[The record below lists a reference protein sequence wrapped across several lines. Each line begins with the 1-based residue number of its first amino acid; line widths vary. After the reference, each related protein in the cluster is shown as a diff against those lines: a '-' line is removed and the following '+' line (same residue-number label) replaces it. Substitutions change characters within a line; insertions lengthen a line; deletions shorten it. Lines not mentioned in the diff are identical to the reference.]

1 MIATSYTFT
10 REQVMLVMII
20 MMMTMMMMM
29 LVLAVFGLLVML

>member
-20 MMMTMMMMM
+20 MMMMM
-29 LVLAVFGLLVML
+29 LVLAAFGLLVML

>member
-20 MMMTMMMMM
+20 MMMMMM
-29 LVLAVFGLLVML
+29 LVLAAFGLLVML

>member
-20 MMMTMMMMM
+20 MMMMTM
-29 LVLAVFGLLVML
+29 LVLAAFGLLVML